1 MIKINGLEKN
11 FSSFSLKID
20 ELHIEKGERVAV
32 IGPNGSGKSTLLRL
46 VSGIIKPDSG
56 SIKVS
61 ENCTV
66 GYEPQAPYCFR
77 CSAEKNIKLGARED
91 ADIPEIMARCMLS
104 DLRDKPPS
112 KLSGGEKQR
121 MCFARMIAGKYD
133 LLLLDEPM
141 SAADIETSRTLEEY
155 LAEVCEKENKTLL
168 ISTHLPRQVLN
179 VATKVL
185 ILNNGEVSEYCGVSD
200 LKEPKSEFA
209 RKFIDRWRL

>member
-20 ELHIEKGERVAV
+20 ELYIEEGERVAV

-46 VSGIIKPDSG
+46 IAGIIKPDSG
-56 SIKVS
+56 IVKIK
-61 ENCTV
+61 ENSTV
-66 GYEPQAPYCFR
+66 GYEPQTPYCFK
-77 CSAEKNIKLGARED
+77 CNAEKNIRLGADQNED
-91 ADIPEIMARCMLS
+91 IQQIMERCMLS
-104 DLRDKPPS
+104 DLKDKPPS

-141 SAADIETSRTLEEY
+141 SAADIETTRALEEY
-155 LAEVCEKENKTLL
+155 LVEVCENGNKTLL

-200 LKEPKSEFA
+200 LKAPKSEFG
-209 RKFIDRWRL
+209 RKFIDQWRL